1 MPKVGMQP
9 IRRRQLIEATI
20 RSMGEHGFAATTVQT
35 ISSAAGVSPG
45 IIGHYFGGKDQL
57 LVATMRSM
65 MEELRRDTVRR
76 LRLARDHRERLV
88 AVVESNVTS
97 EQFEP
102 GVVNAWLAFWA
113 QVPHVPALAQLQRIN
128 VRRLHS
134 NLLHS
139 LRPLLPPERAETA
152 ARGMGALIDGVW
164 LRSALTREV
173 DARRAR
179 ALLLDYLSLQLEAG
193 GRTRTP

>member
-20 RSMGEHGFAATTVQT
+20 RSMGERGFADTTVRT
-35 ISSAAGVSPG
+35 ISDAAGVSPG
-45 IIGHYFGGKDQL
+45 IIQHYFGGKDQL
-57 LVATMRSM
+57 LAATMRSM
-65 MEELRRDTVRR
+65 MEELRMDTVRR
-76 LRLARDHRERLV
+76 LAGARSHHERLA
-88 AVVESNVTS
+88 AVIDSNFAT
-97 EQFEP
+97 EQFAP

-134 NLLHS
+134 NLLYS
-139 LRPLLPPERAETA
+139 LRALLPAERAETTA
-152 ARGMGALIDGVW
+152 HGMGALIDGVW
-164 LRSALTREV
+164 LRSALTGEV

-179 ALLLDYLSLQLEAG
+179 ALLHDYLALQLDTAAPAG
-193 GRTRTP
+193 AR